1 MKVYN
6 VTYKLN
12 TDQLV
17 EEVLV
22 AMENI
27 PQEEGEDSNYLRGD
41 YWSW

>member
-1 MKVYN
+1 MTN
-6 VTYKLN
+6 KLN

-27 PQEEGEDSNYLRGD
+27 PQEEGEDSNYLRQIQIILD
-41 YWSW
+41 MC